1 MAKAYIVLTNRIDQ
15 FKDEFNNLTNKVG
28 DLATLTT
35 GGFVGIG
42 SGPLSPKTFSGADSS
57 AIEAINEVDYRLDSI
72 DQLLDQ
78 AVKQASNVEFN
89 EFIAKDSAEFRNN
102 VVVDGNTNLAGELI
116 VQDSAEFMNNVVIDG
131 KLNVAGNTTMAGTLT
146 VDGQVTFKAGAD
158 NNINLGDA
166 ATDTITLTGE
176 VNSHIIPDSDA
187 TYNLGSSSKQWEDL
201 HVHGVANLDGIKG
214 DSAAFTAGVTVG
226 TTLGVTGTSTL
237 GVINASGLAS
247 LDAGIDVDGAFT
259 VANSTGNVAT
269 SGTLGVTGLTTL
281 NGGITADG
289 GAFSVANTTG
299 NVVTTGTLN
308 VSGLASLDGG
318 IDMDGAFTVAD
329 TNGNVA
335 TTGTLDVSG
344 LASLDGGI
352 DADGAFTVANTT
364 GNVAT
369 TGTLDVSGLASLD
382 GGIDADGAFTVANT
396 TGNIATSGTLDVTG
410 LASLDGGIDVDGAF
424 TVANTSGNIATSGTL
439 DVTGL
444 VTADGGI
451 DVDNMHIDDTSI
463 ALSSGDLTVSAAGD
477 IYIKPTG
484 DDVYFR
490 GTTSNEQIKFT
501 MGTTTQTVAVSD
513 ALVLDATGNI
523 TLDADGSVIEYKD
536 GGTQFGA
543 LRQENGDLRIA
554 SGTSS
559 DARGLTFT
567 ANGGRSNSQFHG
579 VVTFDS
585 DITVNGNITTTGSQ
599 KNASNEIRL
608 LDGTS
613 SGATPSSPTYDATL
627 SVRRGTQDS
636 AELFWDEDNNIWKI
650 GTKNDKQT
658 VARYG
663 DAVTFGSVLVDNTTI
678 NANAIT
684 RASGNLTLET
694 STSGDIYLKPTGD
707 DVFFQGVTSGEQ
719 IRFTMGTSTQ
729 TITASDALTLDAV
742 GDISLDA
749 DGGDVFLKDAGIT
762 FGSLTNTSGNL
773 IIKSGTTTAA
783 TFAGAN
789 VTFAGTITGGSLN
802 TSASDLVGAINELK
816 AQETTAPRAALS
828 GGNSI
833 TYTSGTGEI
842 AVTTNS
848 IAVSEMAGIDSN
860 GTKYRALASNGSGN
874 FIWTRK
880 VPSIFDSD
888 GTLLN

>member
-1 MAKAYIVLTNRIDQ
+1 MAKAYIRLTNRVDA

-28 DLATLTT
+28 DISTLTT
-35 GGFVGIG
+35 GGFVGKG
-42 SGPLSPKTFSGADSS
+42 SGPLSVKTFSGADSS

-78 AVKQASNVEFN
+78 AVLKASNVEFN

-116 VQDSAEFMNNVVIDG
+116 VQDSAEFMDNVVIDG
-131 KLNVAGNTTMAGTLT
+131 KLNVAGNTTLGGTLI
-146 VDGQVTFKAGAD
+146 VDGQVTFKAGSGSSIGFGDDSAD
-158 NNINLGDA
+158 TVDFNADIASNL
-166 ATDTITLTGE
+166 
-176 VNSHIIPDSDA
+176 IPDADA
-187 TYNLGSSSKQWEDL
+187 TYSIGRSGAQWKNL
-201 HVHGVANLDGIKG
+201 HVHGVSNLDGIKG
-214 DSAAFTAGVTVG
+214 DSAAFTAGITVG

-259 VANSTGNVAT
+259 VANSTGNIA
-269 SGTLGVTGLTTL
+269 
-281 NGGITADG
+281 
-289 GAFSVANTTG
+289 
-299 NVVTTGTLN
+299 TTGTLN
-308 VSGLASLDGG
+308 
-318 IDMDGAFTVAD
+318 
-329 TNGNVA
+329 
-335 TTGTLDVSG
+335 
-344 LASLDGGI
+344 
-352 DADGAFTVANTT
+352 
-364 GNVAT
+364 
-369 TGTLDVSGLASLD
+369 
-382 GGIDADGAFTVANT
+382 
-396 TGNIATSGTLDVTG
+396 
-410 LASLDGGIDVDGAF
+410 
-424 TVANTSGNIATSGTL
+424 
-439 DVTGL
+439 VTGL

-463 ALSSGDLTVSAAGD
+463 DLSSGDLTVSAGGD
-477 IYIKPTG
+477 ILLVPTG

-501 MGTTTQTVAVSD
+501 MGTTLQTIAASD
-513 ALVLDATGNI
+513 ALKLDAAGNI
-523 TLDADGSVIEYKD
+523 NLDADGGVIELDD

-543 LRQENGDLRIA
+543 LRTEGGELRIA

-559 DARGLTFT
+559 DARAITF
-567 ANGGRSNSQFHG
+567 AASGGRSNSTFHG

-585 DITVNGNITTTGSQ
+585 DITVNGNITTTGVSR
-599 KNASNEIRL
+599 NASNSIRL

-613 SGATPSSPTYDATL
+613 AGVTPTSPTYDAEL
-627 SVRRGTQDS
+627 SVRRGNQDS
-636 AELFWDEDNNIWKI
+636 AELSWDETNNIWKI
-650 GTKNDKQT
+650 GTTTDKEQ
-658 VARYG
+658 VARHT
-663 DAVTFGSVLVDNTTI
+663 DAVTFASVVVDDTTI
-678 NANAIT
+678 NANTIT
-684 RASGNLTLET
+684 RAGGALTLAT
-694 STSGDIYLKPTGD
+694 TTSGDIKLEPIGGD
-707 DVFFQGVTSGEQ
+707 VLFTTDSAGRQMK
-719 IRFTMGTSTQ
+719 FTMGPATQ
-729 TITASDALTLDAV
+729 TITTSGGLTVDAV
-742 GDISLDA
+742 GDITLDA
-749 DGGDVFLKDAGIT
+749 DGGDISLKDGGT
-762 FGSLTNTSGNL
+762 NFGRLTNTSGNL

-783 TFAGAN
+783 TFSGAN

-816 AQETTAPRAALS
+816 AQETTKPRSVLS

>member
-259 VANSTGNVAT
+259 VADS
-269 SGTLGVTGLTTL
+269 
-281 NGGITADG
+281 
-289 GAFSVANTTG
+289 TG
-299 NVVTTGTLN
+299 NVVTT
-308 VSGLASLDGG
+308 
-318 IDMDGAFTVAD
+318 
-329 TNGNVA
+329 
-335 TTGTLDVSG
+335 
-344 LASLDGGI
+344 
-352 DADGAFTVANTT
+352 
-364 GNVAT
+364 
-369 TGTLDVSGLASLD
+369 
-382 GGIDADGAFTVANT
+382 
-396 TGNIATSGTLDVTG
+396 
-410 LASLDGGIDVDGAF
+410 
-424 TVANTSGNIATSGTL
+424 GTL

-463 ALSSGDLTVSAAGD
+463 ALSSGDLTLSAAGD

-484 DDVYFR
+484 DDVFFQ

-559 DARGLTFT
+559 DARAVTFE
-567 ANGGRSNSQFHG
+567 ASGGRSNSTFHG
-579 VVTFDS
+579 IVTFDS
-585 DITVNGNITTTGSQ
+585 DITVNGNITTTGVSR
-599 KNASNEIRL
+599 NASNEIRL

-613 SGATPSSPTYDATL
+613 AGATPSSPTYDATL

-719 IRFTMGTSTQ
+719 IKFTMGTSTQ
-729 TITASDALTLDAV
+729 TIAASDALVLDAV
-742 GDISLDA
+742 GDITLDA
-749 DGGDVFLKDAGIT
+749 GDGDVFLKDSGTT

>member
-259 VANSTGNVAT
+259 VADS
-269 SGTLGVTGLTTL
+269 
-281 NGGITADG
+281 
-289 GAFSVANTTG
+289 TG
-299 NVVTTGTLN
+299 NVVTT
-308 VSGLASLDGG
+308 
-318 IDMDGAFTVAD
+318 
-329 TNGNVA
+329 
-335 TTGTLDVSG
+335 
-344 LASLDGGI
+344 
-352 DADGAFTVANTT
+352 
-364 GNVAT
+364 
-369 TGTLDVSGLASLD
+369 
-382 GGIDADGAFTVANT
+382 
-396 TGNIATSGTLDVTG
+396 
-410 LASLDGGIDVDGAF
+410 
-424 TVANTSGNIATSGTL
+424 GTL

-463 ALSSGDLTVSAAGD
+463 ALSSGDLTLSAAGD
-477 IYIKPTG
+477 ILLVPTG

-501 MGTTTQTVAVSD
+501 MGTTLQTITASD
-513 ALVLDATGNI
+513 AFKLDVAGNI
-523 TLDADGSVIEYKD
+523 NLDADGGVIELDD

-543 LRQENGDLRIA
+543 LRTEGGELRIA

-559 DARGLTFT
+559 DARGVTFT

-636 AELFWDEDNNIWKI
+636 AELFWDETNNIWKI
-650 GTKNDKQT
+650 GTKNEKQT

-719 IRFTMGTSTQ
+719 IKFTMGTSTQ
-729 TITASDALTLDAV
+729 TIAASDALVLDAV
-742 GDISLDA
+742 GDITLDA
-749 DGGDVFLKDAGIT
+749 GDGDVFLKDSGTT

-816 AQETTAPRAALS
+816 AQETTKPRAALS

-833 TYTSGTGEI
+833 TYTSGIGEI

>member
-259 VANSTGNVAT
+259 VADS
-269 SGTLGVTGLTTL
+269 
-281 NGGITADG
+281 
-289 GAFSVANTTG
+289 TG
-299 NVVTTGTLN
+299 NVVTT
-308 VSGLASLDGG
+308 
-318 IDMDGAFTVAD
+318 
-329 TNGNVA
+329 
-335 TTGTLDVSG
+335 
-344 LASLDGGI
+344 
-352 DADGAFTVANTT
+352 
-364 GNVAT
+364 
-369 TGTLDVSGLASLD
+369 
-382 GGIDADGAFTVANT
+382 
-396 TGNIATSGTLDVTG
+396 
-410 LASLDGGIDVDGAF
+410 
-424 TVANTSGNIATSGTL
+424 GTL

-463 ALSSGDLTVSAAGD
+463 ALSSGDLTLSAAGD

-484 DDVYFR
+484 DDVFFQ

-559 DARGLTFT
+559 DARAVTFE
-567 ANGGRSNSQFHG
+567 ASGGRSNSTFHG
-579 VVTFDS
+579 IVTFDS
-585 DITVNGNITTTGSQ
+585 DITVNGNITTTGVSR
-599 KNASNEIRL
+599 NASNEIRL

-613 SGATPSSPTYDATL
+613 AGATPSSPTYDATL

-719 IRFTMGTSTQ
+719 IKFTMGTSTQ
-729 TITASDALTLDAV
+729 TIAASDALVLDAV
-742 GDISLDA
+742 GDITLDA
-749 DGGDVFLKDAGIT
+749 GDGDVFLKDDGT
-762 FGSLTNTSGNL
+762 TYGSLTNTSGNL

-783 TFAGAN
+783 TFSGAN
-789 VTFAGTITGGSLN
+789 VTFGGTITGGSLN
-802 TSASDLVGAINELK
+802 TSASDLVAAINELK